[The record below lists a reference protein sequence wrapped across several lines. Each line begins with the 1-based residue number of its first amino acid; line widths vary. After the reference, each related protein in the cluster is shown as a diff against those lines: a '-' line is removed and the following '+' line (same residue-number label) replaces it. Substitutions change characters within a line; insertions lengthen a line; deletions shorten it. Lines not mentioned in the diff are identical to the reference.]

1 MPNAPE
7 SNDEAVLQ
15 KVMRRQSAL
24 SLKVAAI
31 FVLLLIG
38 LPLVNLFAP
47 ELAATKLSGFT
58 LTWLFLGLL
67 FYPITWV
74 MSFIFVRRSDEIEAE
89 LVAEAKQ

>member
-1 MPNAPE
+1 MRTTPE

-47 ELAATKLSGFT
+47 ELVATKVGGFT
-58 LTWLFLGLL
+58 FTWLFLGLL
-67 FYPITWV
+67 FYPITWA